1 MKTFLPVLALFLGVT
16 AMAAPA
22 RKPLQFEHLPLGNVV
37 RIISARYQIPVTIKA
52 NAKAPISGDFSRLD
66 LRQGLGEAAA
76 QAGLELVA
84 LGKTDK
90 DGFLL
95 RLPKVPT
102 PPAPPSAL
110 VMAPVAPKVAPS
122 ATKVA
127 VWPAASL
134 AAAGTPAATQLG
146 AADARRL
153 ALLKRRDALLK
164 AESSLQTDLAGATP

>member
-1 MKTFLPVLALFLGVT
+1 M
-16 AMAAPA
+16 
-22 RKPLQFEHLPLGNVV
+22 V

-95 RLPKVPT
+95 RLPKVPP

-110 VMAPVAPKVAPS
+110 VMAPVAPKIAPIAS
-122 ATKVA
+122 KVA
-127 VWPAASL
+127 VRPATWPPL
-134 AAAGTPAATQLG
+134 PGRRAATPTRRRRRP
-146 AADARRL
+146 ARR
-153 ALLKRRDALLK
+153 LLKRRDALLK
-164 AESSLQTDLAGATP
+164 AESSLQTDPAGATP